1 MFWFVTLSTTSLHC
15 LTEQLFVLGFHIV
28 DSYCLR
34 FDKRVVRVVVVGHD
48 FDTYCLRFDRVQVY
62 VVVVGYIVD
71 HYCLM
76 FDCGLICVV
85 SNCSV
90 VDFCLILLHFMEK
103 LKFHFGGNPNTRT
116 KSSIFCKFISQ
127 SIT

>member
-15 LTEQLFVLGFHIV
+15 LTEQLFILGFHIV
-28 DSYCLR
+28 DSNSLR
-34 FDKRVVRVVVVGHD
+34 FDKRVVGVFVVGHN

-90 VDFCLILLHFMEK
+90 VDSGF
-103 LKFHFGGNPNTRT
+103 FH
-116 KSSIFCKFISQ
+116 
-127 SIT
+127 